1 MDAALIFHNTQH
13 SITRV
18 CSRCISIQRTLGLH
32 VVRGLGQGL
41 ELPLVRAGEFLNL
54 DSVGVQLERG
64 HGGDAALRGDVV
76 EVVHVDLDED
86 DVGVLGGEFLE
97 VGADLLAWAAPGRGE
112 VDEDLGRDGRWVDG
126 GWRSDYVC
134 RLTLTRRCDRIKK
147 SERASASL
155 LKMGDEA
162 TRDPRGRGCRGGF
175 PALERSIRLD
185 AMVLVKWLGFDRGG
199 VGVGTASHGAA

>member
-1 MDAALIFHNTQH
+1 MARYQPGT
-13 SITRV
+13 
-18 CSRCISIQRTLGLH
+18 TLLAKRLLLSPLSLSLH
-32 VVRGLGQGL
+32 VVGGGGHGG
-41 ELPLVRAGEFLNL
+41 ELRLVGTGHLLHL
-54 DSVGVQLERG
+54 DAVGVQLEGG

-76 EVVHVDLDED
+76 EVVHVDLDKD

-112 VDEDLGRDGRWVDG
+112 VDEDLGRDGWWVDG

-175 PALERSIRLD
+175 PALARSIRLD

-199 VGVGTASHGAA
+199 VGAGTASHGAS